1 MKCYFVEAVEHFVL
15 RVDVIY
21 REIGVDDN
29 VADGDPVA
37 VKVLQLH
44 GDGVV
49 ISQEDLTVGGA
60 AQGRDAVGLGLYC
73 SIYRPA

>member
-1 MKCYFVEAVEHFVL
+1 MKCYFVEAIEDLVL

-37 VKVLQLH
+37 VKVL
-44 GDGVV
+44 
-49 ISQEDLTVGGA
+49 
-60 AQGRDAVGLGLYC
+60 
-73 SIYRPA
+73 